1 MDYTQ
6 NKKIEQVTEETI
18 VIGVDIGSEFNF
30 ARAFDWRGRELSK
43 KVFKFSNT
51 LRGFNF
57 FDP

>member
-30 ARAFDWRGRELSK
+30 ARDFDLRGREISK
-43 KVFKFSNT
+43 KVFENQ
-51 LRGFNF
+51 
-57 FDP
+57 